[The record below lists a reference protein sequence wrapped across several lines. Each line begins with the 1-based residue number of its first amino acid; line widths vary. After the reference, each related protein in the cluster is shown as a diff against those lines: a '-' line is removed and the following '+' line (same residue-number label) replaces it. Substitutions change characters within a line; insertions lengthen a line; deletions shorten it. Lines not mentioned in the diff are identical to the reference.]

1 MTSLPVIPR
10 ALAIQDVEDALAY
23 YLSAAS
29 ESIALQFLDE
39 LKHAY
44 THLAHFPESGPWGRG
59 GRTPPGRTPPGT
71 SPPPRRSGAQQ
82 QGVHPLDEGGRVLE
96 GRALGEHG
104 LIQQQLGPVAE

>member
-44 THLAHFPESGPWGRG
+44 THLARFPESGPWGRG
-59 GRTPPGRTPPGT
+59 GGRTPPGRTSPGT
-71 SPPPRRSGAQQ
+71 SPPLRRPAARRSSA
-82 QGVHPLDEGGRVLE
+82 
-96 GRALGEHG
+96 
-104 LIQQQLGPVAE
+104 